1 MFTLQ
6 ISIYKKQHIQLF
18 QLMKKIF
25 LLFLSIICINCTQKP
40 NSKKDNNI
48 NEAHINELIQKMSL
62 DQKIGQTNLR
72 GTSSRVKGSLPEE
85 LKEKVRK
92 GEIGAFLNVMNTE
105 YVDELQRIAVEE
117 SPNGIPLI
125 FGRDVIH
132 GFKTIFPIPLGI
144 AASWNPETARASSQ
158 IAAFEASSVGI
169 RWTFAPMLDI
179 ARDSRWGR
187 IAESPGEDPYL
198 ASILGKAYV
207 DGFQGDLK
215 NPTTMAAC
223 AKHLLGYGAAIG
235 GRDYNTVNM
244 SEPLLRNIYL
254 PPFEAAIESGA
265 ASVMSSFNEINGI
278 PATGNQFLLKD
289 ILRNELKFKG
299 FVVSD
304 WNSSTEMIT
313 HGYAKNEKHVAELTA
328 NAGLD
333 MEMTSQAYENHLKT
347 LIKEGKVS
355 EEQLDEFVK
364 NILRIKFKMGLFEN
378 PYRDPNH
385 TGNLYSEEHLAQ
397 AKKAAIK
404 SSVLLKNKSQLL
416 PLTKNTKI
424 AVIGPLADAS
434 REQLGT
440 WSFDGEKE
448 HTLTPID
455 AFNQHN
461 VDYLFADGLTYSRDQ
476 STKGFAEAVKIAQA
490 SDVILFFGGEE
501 AILSGEAHSR
511 ANIDLPGAQEQ
522 LLKELAK
529 TGKPIVLILMA
540 GRAITITNIIHLLDS
555 VLMTWHPGTMGGP
568 AIYDMLFGINE
579 PQGRLPISWPKT
591 AGQLPYFYNHKST
604 GRPADSTNF
613 VHINDIPIEAWQS
626 SLGNNSHYLDAGFTP
641 HFPFGYGL
649 GYTSFKYENIQ
660 ISKDTINSSEELI
673 IKATIKN
680 IGSKEGHETV
690 QLYVQDVIG
699 SITRPVKELKGFEH
713 IYLKS
718 GEQKEVS
725 FSISPNDLKFVNHKM
740 VYDFEE
746 GAFNVWIGPNSVT
759 GLKASFYLNK

>member
-1 MFTLQ
+1 
-6 ISIYKKQHIQLF
+6 
-18 QLMKKIF
+18 MKKIT
-25 LLFLSIICINCTQKP
+25 LLFFCIICINCTQKP
-40 NSKKDNNI
+40 NTNKNTNT

-62 DQKIGQTNLR
+62 DEKIGQTNLR
-72 GTSSRVKGSLPEE
+72 GTSSRVKGALPEE
-85 LKEKVRK
+85 LKDKVRK
-92 GEIGAFLNVMNTE
+92 GEIGAFLNVMNTD

-144 AASWNPETARASSQ
+144 AASWNPETARVSSQ

-207 DGFQGDLK
+207 EGFQGDLK

-223 AKHLLGYGAAIG
+223 AKHFLAYGAAIG

-244 SEPLLRNIYL
+244 SEALLRNVYL
-254 PPFEAAIESGA
+254 PPFETALESDAAT
-265 ASVMSSFNEINGI
+265 VMTSFNEINGI
-278 PATGNQFLLKD
+278 PATGNKFILKD
-289 ILRNELKFKG
+289 ILRDELKFDG

-304 WNSSTEMIT
+304 WNSVIEMIP
-313 HGYAKNEKHVAELTA
+313 HGFAANKKDAAELAA
-328 NAGLD
+328 NAGMD
-333 MEMTSQAYENHLKT
+333 MEMASNAYELHLKT
-347 LIKEGKVS
+347 LIEEGKVTLK
-355 EEQLDEFVK
+355 QLDELVK
-364 NILRIKFKMGLFEN
+364 NILRIKLKMGLFEN
-378 PYRDPNH
+378 AYRDKNH
-385 TGNLYSEEHLAQ
+385 TGNLYSKEHLAE

-404 SSVLLKNKSQLL
+404 SSVLLKNQHQLL
-416 PLTKNTKI
+416 PLSENTKI
-424 AVIGPLADAS
+424 AVIGPLANAK

-448 HTLTPID
+448 HTVTPID
-455 AFNQHN
+455 AFNQKN
-461 VDYLFADGLTYSRDQ
+461 VDYKFVEGLTYSRDQ
-476 STKGFAEAVKIAQA
+476 STKGFSDAIQIAKA

-511 ANIDLPGAQEQ
+511 ANIDLPGSQEQ
-522 LLKELAK
+522 LIKELSK

-540 GRAITITNIIHLLDS
+540 GRAITITNIINDIDS
-555 VLMTWHPGTMGGP
+555 VLMAWHPGTMGGP
-568 AIYDMLFGINE
+568 AIYDMLFGIQE
-579 PQGRLPISWPKT
+579 PEGRLPISWPKT
-591 AGQLPYFYNHKST
+591 AGQSPYFYNHKST

-613 VHINDIPIEAWQS
+613 VHINNIPIEAWQS

-660 ISKDTINSSEELI
+660 ISKDTINSNEELT
-673 IKATIKN
+673 IKATITN
-680 IGSKEGHETV
+680 TGSKEGHETV
-690 QLYVQDVIG
+690 QLYIQDVIG

-713 IYLKS
+713 IYLKN

-725 FSISPNDLKFVNHKM
+725 FSISPNDLKFHNNEII
-740 VYDFEE
+740 YDFEE
-746 GAFNVWIGPNSVT
+746 GDFNVWVGPNSAS
-759 GLKASFYLNK
+759 GLKSKFYLKK